1 MAKRSTFNKWKGNSS
16 ASVFV
21 PTLCVPIA
29 NVSTSTISA
38 AESNGNGL
46 FENEC
51 VASEGQDKRKNE
63 NRGCRFKTNDDVSTA
78 MLSMRVTMRGLR
90 QIVGKRQ
97 TAQAGRERTT
107 ASQRMDV
114 LRRLLEPFF
123 GRHDGTNGTLTPGRS
138 LSSRG
143 GRMRVSP
150 WDRID
155 SPTCR
160 KVGTN
165 SEGCTPAH
173 STRSNNGGGVSNSDA
188 SEFTDSLKAYTLYNM
203 LRALRRSG
211 GRHEELNEGFSFF
224 EDDFVDFECA
234 IGKENRRGFNKTG
247 MKRMW
252 DRLRRKV

>member
-1 MAKRSTFNKWKGNSS
+1 MSKRSTSKKWKGNPS
-16 ASVFV
+16 AGVFL
-21 PTLCVPIA
+21 PALCVPIA

-38 AESNGNGL
+38 GESNGNGA
-46 FENEC
+46 FEKDC
-51 VASEGQDKRKNE
+51 VETGGQEKCKNE
-63 NRGCRFKTNDDVSTA
+63 NKDGGYKTSDDVSTA

-97 TAQAGRERTT
+97 TVRAGRERTT

-114 LRRLLEPFF
+114 LKRLLDPFF
-123 GRHDGTNGTLTPGRS
+123 GKHDGTNGTLTPRCS
-138 LSSRG
+138 FSARG

-150 WDRID
+150 WDRVD
-155 SPTCR
+155 SPLCK

-165 SEGCTPAH
+165 SEGCTPSH
-173 STRSNNGGGVSNSDA
+173 STRSNNGGGVSNSDI
-188 SEFTDSLKAYTLYNM
+188 SEFTDSLKAYTLYSM

-211 GRHEELNEGFSFF
+211 GRNEELNEGFSFF

-234 IGKENRRGFNKTG
+234 TGKGNKRGFNKKG

-252 DRLRRKV
+252 DRLRRKA